1 MMLRM
6 SDNEIT
12 STIATNLSK
21 IRKELRLTQKEAADK
36 AGLNMNYY
44 AKVERGESMPSVKT
58 LKKLSKAL
66 GVTSTDIV
74 SF

>member
-1 MMLRM
+1 MKDESIKKTI
-6 SDNEIT
+6 SDNLSEIRG
-12 STIATNLSK
+12 N
-21 IRKELRLTQKEAADK
+21 LRLTQKEAAIK

-58 LKKLSKAL
+58 LKKLSDAFD
-66 GVTSTDIV
+66 VSSTDIL